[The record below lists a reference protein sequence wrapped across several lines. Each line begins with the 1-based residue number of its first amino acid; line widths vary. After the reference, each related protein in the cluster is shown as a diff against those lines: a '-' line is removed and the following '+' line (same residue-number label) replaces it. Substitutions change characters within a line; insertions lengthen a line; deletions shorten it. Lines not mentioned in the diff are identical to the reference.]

1 MISNFQCPS
10 QERVTQVLWY
20 LLFQDS
26 FQTSQCKLKEKK
38 KNQNLFKALPRQFWS
53 HLFCFSSFV
62 SHSLPFITTHKVYS
76 SFPNLNSTRWTLKN
90 VTAFSPACISEIFKN
105 NSQPHCLLLD
115 FFLRTILF
123 THLETHAS
131 SLQLLQLLKQLREDF
146 NLLIKGNGTL
156 WAGLGHLGQGA
167 EQRERSQYSNR
178 NWALWFLLLP
188 SLAFH
193 FFFPCF

>member
-1 MISNFQCPS
+1 MAYLKPASYKVTRIFWKAATQISGLNQTISNFQCPS

-76 SFPNLNSTRWTLKN
+76 SFPNLNSTCWTLKN

-115 FFLRTILF
+115 FFLQTILF
-123 THLETHAS
+123 TRLETHAS
-131 SLQLLQLLKQLREDF
+131 SLLLLQLLKQLPRR
-146 NLLIKGNGTL
+146 L
-156 WAGLGHLGQGA
+156 Q
-167 EQRERSQYSNR
+167 SPY
-178 NWALWFLLLP
+178 
-188 SLAFH
+188 
-193 FFFPCF
+193 